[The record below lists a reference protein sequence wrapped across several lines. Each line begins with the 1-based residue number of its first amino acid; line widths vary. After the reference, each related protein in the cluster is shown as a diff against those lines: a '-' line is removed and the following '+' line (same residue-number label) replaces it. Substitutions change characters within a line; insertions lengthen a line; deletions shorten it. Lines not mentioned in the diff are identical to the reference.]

1 MAAAVLAI
9 MLATETALAG
19 TIQVEGAC
27 LSQFS
32 WMDNSL
38 TQGSSPCF
46 VAAFLL
52 GACSDGS
59 EHMNFLTA
67 IILSDMP

>member
-1 MAAAVLAI
+1 MAVFKSRARRMAAALLAI

-52 GACSDGS
+52 GAAVMEVS
-59 EHMNFLTA
+59 
-67 IILSDMP
+67 I